1 MLYVETDSIER
12 SDKMPESSGFFDA
25 ILSGGSYDR
34 VYSSADFDELFKMF
48 FTSGVRLTNG
58 TDLKVNAKTG
68 LTVTIKAGRAFLD
81 GKWYNLPE
89 DTDLTLPANTTS
101 NPLKYA
107 ICITKDQ
114 SQRKC
119 TRSYRTGDMT
129 PVRSSSKY
137 ELIIAIVTVGVGVS
151 SISQSNIQDTRADSE
166 YCGLV
171 QAAVQDVDF
180 TELFTQFSAQMQEQL
195 SNNQQQFDT
204 WFSEVK
210 GQLTEDVAG
219 NLQNEIN
226 DLEEKLTQGLQNVTK
241 SHYRVGDIIMTL
253 SPDDPS
259 EKYGGS
265 WEIWGVNK
273 MPRGVAENSAVNTT
287 GGADSRSIAHI
298 HSVPSHNHTV
308 PSHKHISSFG
318 YDIDAFFATNK
329 YGDTVI
335 AVDTGGNISEGYRFE
350 ISSGRTTPVRLSYTE
365 GVSLTTAGKSLKT
378 NSGGGT
384 INTVPA
390 YITCYF
396 WRKIS

>member
-1 MLYVETDSIER
+1 MAET
-12 SDKMPESSGFFDA
+12 SGFFDA

-34 VYSSADFDELFKMF
+34 IYSSSDFDELFKMF
-48 FTSGVRLTNG
+48 FTSGVRLTDG

-68 LTVTIKAGRAFLD
+68 LTVTVKAGRAFLD
-81 GKWYNLPE
+81 GKWYSLPE

-151 SISQSNIQDTRADSE
+151 SISQSNIQDTRADLE

-171 QAAVQDVDF
+171 QAAVQNVDF

-195 SNNQQQFDT
+195 SNNQLAFDN
-204 WFSEVK
+204 WFNNVK
-210 GQLTEDVAG
+210 EELSSDVAG
-219 NLQNEIN
+219 NLQGQIDN
-226 DLEEKLTQGLQNVTK
+226 LSTQLTQGLADAPEN
-241 SHYRVGDIIMTL
+241 HYRVGDIIMTL
-253 SPDDPS
+253 SPDNPS

-265 WEIWGVNK
+265 WEIWGVNR
-273 MPRGVAENSAVNTT
+273 MPRGVAENGAVNTT
-287 GGADSRSIAHI
+287 GGADSRSIAHT

-308 PSHKHISSFG
+308 PSHKHVSSFG
-318 YDIDAFFATNK
+318 YDANSFFATNQF
-329 YGDTVI
+329 GDTTR
-335 AVDTGGNISEGYRFE
+335 AASTGGSVSEGYSLE
-350 ISSGRTTPVRLSYTE
+350 IQSGRTTPVRLSYTE
-365 GVSLTTAGKSLKT
+365 GVGLTTAGKSLTT

-396 WRKIS
+396 WRKVS

>member
-1 MLYVETDSIER
+1 MEKNSIER
-12 SDKMPESSGFFDA
+12 SDKMAETSGFFDA

-34 VYSSADFDELFKMF
+34 VYSSSDFDELFKMF
-48 FTSGVRLTNG
+48 FTSGVRLTDG

-68 LTVTIKAGRAFLD
+68 LTVTLKAGRAFLD
-81 GKWYNLPE
+81 GKWYSLPE

-119 TRSYRTGDMT
+119 TGSYRTGDMA

-137 ELIIAIVTVGVGVS
+137 ELILAIVTVGVGVS

-166 YCGLV
+166 YCGIV

-204 WFSEVK
+204 WFNEIK
-210 GQLTEDVAG
+210 GQLTEDAAG

-226 DLEEKLTQGLQNVTK
+226 DLEEQLTQGLQDVTK
-241 SHYRVGDIIMTL
+241 KHYRIGDIIMTL

-265 WEIWGVNK
+265 WEIWGVNR
-273 MPRGVAENSAVNTT
+273 MPRGVAENGVANTT
-287 GGADSRSIAHI
+287 GGADSRSIAHT

-308 PSHKHISSFG
+308 PSHKHVSSFG
-318 YDIDAFFATNK
+318 YDGDVFYTTNQF
-329 YGDTVI
+329 GDTVRK
-335 AVDTGGNISEGYRFE
+335 ANTSGALSEGYSLE
-350 ISSGRTTPVRLSYTE
+350 IQSGRTTPVRLSYTE

-396 WRKIS
+396 WRKMS